1 MKRKLRI
8 VNLCFWIA
16 AWAAIN
22 TVMKTWNDPVLVV
35 LQAVAPLMV
44 GLFVHIA
51 LRDQPPAET

>member
-1 MKRKLRI
+1 MKRKLRYA
-8 VNLCFWIA
+8 NLFFWVA

-22 TVMKTWNDPVLVV
+22 TLMRTWSDPVLVV

>member
-8 VNLCFWIA
+8 ANLLFWVA

-22 TVMKTWNDPVLVV
+22 TVMRTWNDPVLAA

-51 LRDQPPAET
+51 LRDHPPTEA